1 MINRHQR
8 FVLATTLLI
17 VIGASAPV
25 WGQATSGTDKK
36 EADKKDAAKKDT
48 PEARAVAA
56 PDDPS
61 ALSAGKAKPVLKT
74 DRKTGNP
81 FADEAPD
88 KGTVPANSGP
98 KGTDDPFATTPAKG
112 KLDDKSASKEPVDP
126 FAPSPNKDDAKPART
141 DPFGS
146 DSNDSKTP
154 SKTPKA
160 ESGSFPN
167 TEPSKRGKD
176 GENPFEDKGDPG
188 KSPDAKMP
196 ADTKTP
202 EKSPRAPADLLSD
215 TKSTE
220 PEPTPGSAELKKGQ
234 ELIDAAKYSDA
245 IDPLKKA
252 IKLAPTEA
260 GPLYTLGVA
269 YRMLDRYDDAIEE
282 FSEAIKLD
290 SELGDAYLR
299 RGVCWYNKGEFAL
312 AQADFEDAAGVNI
325 NDPRPLTWKAM
336 TLVRLGQV
344 REAANVYSEALRY
357 DNHYVPA
364 HINRGL
370 AYVALREYDKA
381 IADFDQAIRSTP
393 KDASLYFKRGV
404 AQAGSGD
411 WPGAVQSYSE
421 AIRINPKYADA
432 YGNRSLAYR
441 RIGDGNK
448 AQADAAKSQEL
459 KSATDRAGQSA
470 AR

>member
-1 MINRHQR
+1 M
-8 FVLATTLLI
+8 ALLI
-17 VIGASAPV
+17 IIGASAPV
-25 WGQATSGTDKK
+25 WGQATSGSDKK
-36 EADKKDAAKKDT
+36 DSDKKDAAKKDT
-48 PEARAVAA
+48 PEARAVSA
-56 PDDPS
+56 PDDPA
-61 ALSAGKAKPVLKT
+61 ALPAGKDKLKS
-74 DRKTGNP
+74 DRKSRDP

-88 KGTVPANSGP
+88 KGSPAAKSAA
-98 KGTDDPFATTPAKG
+98 KGADDSFATPAKG
-112 KLDDKSASKEPVDP
+112 KLDGKTDSKEPVDP
-126 FAPSPNKDDAKPART
+126 FAPIPKKDDAKPVRT

-146 DSNDSKTP
+146 DLNDSKTP
-154 SKTPKA
+154 SKTPDA
-160 ESGSFPN
+160 
-167 TEPSKRGKD
+167 EPSKRGPD
-176 GENPFEDKGDPG
+176 SDNPFEDKGEPS
-188 KSPDAKMP
+188 KSPDTKMP

-202 EKSPRAPADLLSD
+202 EKSTRAPADLLSD

-234 ELIDAAKYSDA
+234 ELIDAGKYSDA

-260 GPLYTLGVA
+260 GPPYTLGVA

-312 AQADFEDAAGVNI
+312 AQADFEDAHATAANI
-325 NDPRPLTWKAM
+325 NDPRPLTWKGM
-336 TLVRLGQV
+336 TLVRLGHV
-344 REAANVYSEALRY
+344 REAANVYSEALRN
-357 DNHYVPA
+357 DNHYAPA

-370 AYVALREYDKA
+370 AYVALKEYEKA
-381 IADFDQAIRSTP
+381 IADFDEAIRSTP

-404 AQAGSGD
+404 AQSGSGD

-432 YGNRSLAYR
+432 YNNRSLAYR